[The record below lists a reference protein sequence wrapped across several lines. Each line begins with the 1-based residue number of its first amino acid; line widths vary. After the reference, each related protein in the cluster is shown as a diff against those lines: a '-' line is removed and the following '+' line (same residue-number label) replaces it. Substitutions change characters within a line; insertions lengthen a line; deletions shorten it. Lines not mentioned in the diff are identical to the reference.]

1 MEILF
6 VLPMGPLPIPQG
18 IPQAALIMGLMGM
31 GNMRTQTQDLD
42 QEIQSMTPGILVIAL
57 RVQEVL
63 LGLQII
69 EDQGLLEVQV
79 LGVTFL
85 HNMVLIQGD
94 MIQKTLTMKTLR
106 YLLLLQEGLNYIFL
120 TSKPKVQKE
129 GSQ

>member
-79 LGVTFL
+79 L

>member
-79 LGVTFL
+79 L

-120 TSKPKVQKE
+120 TLKPKVQRK

>member
-79 LGVTFL
+79 L

-120 TSKPKVQKE
+120 ISKPKVQKE

>member
-18 IPQAALIMGLMGM
+18 ILQAALIMDLMGM

-79 LGVTFL
+79 L